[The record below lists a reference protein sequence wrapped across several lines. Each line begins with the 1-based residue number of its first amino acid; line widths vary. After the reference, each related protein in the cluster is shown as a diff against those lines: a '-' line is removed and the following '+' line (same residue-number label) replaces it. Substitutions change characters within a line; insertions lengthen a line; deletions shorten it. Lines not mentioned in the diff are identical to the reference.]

1 MLRKSYLILIIAILV
16 VGSTVGWSADFD
28 LRRARWGMTQ
38 AEVMASENLEPVE
51 KSAQMLR
58 YNITIMDRDIDL
70 YYTFVEDK
78 LIGAHY
84 RLKDNYINSYHFISA
99 FNDFKEELEKKY
111 GTPMDER
118 TLWKNSFY
126 RDDLAKWGL
135 AVSLGH
141 LEYDSSWETEKTAI
155 KCSLREQNYDVLCVV
170 EYVSKEYSHLRKFL
184 AVQKDF
190 DPF

>member
-1 MLRKSYLILIIAILV
+1 MLRKSYAFLIIIILV
-16 VGSTVGWSADFD
+16 AGSAVCWSADFD
-28 LRRARWGMTQ
+28 LRKTRWGMTQ
-38 AEVMASENLEPVE
+38 EEVMASENLEPAE
-51 KSAQMLR
+51 KSPQTLK
-58 YNITIMDRDIDL
+58 YNITIMGRNIDL
-70 YYTFVEDK
+70 YFTFVEDK
-78 LIGAHY
+78 LISAHY
-84 RLKDNYINSYHFISA
+84 RLKDNYLNSYHFINA
-99 FNDFKEELEKKY
+99 FNDFKAALEKKY

-155 KCSLREQNYDVLCVV
+155 KCSLREENYDVLCVV
-170 EYVSKEYSHLRKFL
+170 DYVSKEYGHLRKFL